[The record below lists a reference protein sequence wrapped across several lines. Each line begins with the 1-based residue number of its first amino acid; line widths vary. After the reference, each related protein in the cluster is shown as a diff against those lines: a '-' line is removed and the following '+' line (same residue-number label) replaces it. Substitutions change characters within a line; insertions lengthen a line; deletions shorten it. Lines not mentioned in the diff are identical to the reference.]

1 MNTSASPCGQVNF
14 RAPWNAENRWL
25 RQAFHNRKHWM
36 HLGSKEG
43 GPQASAFER
52 PVRMKR
58 WYLLL
63 STRKLRRL
71 RIPQPVAK
79 VIFHTLTPVSS

>member
-1 MNTSASPCGQVNF
+1 MIASASPCGQVNF

-43 GPQASAFER
+43 GPQASAVER
-52 PVRMKR
+52 PVPHEKMVPFAINTETAPATNS
-58 WYLLL
+58 
-63 STRKLRRL
+63 STCG
-71 RIPQPVAK
+71 
-79 VIFHTLTPVSS
+79 